1 MALEDILAQAGD
13 GQDFIVELPVGNSA
27 YRPADILV
35 ETDGSLLCVETPLI
49 TPGGGGNIFV
59 ICD

>member
-1 MALEDILAQAGD
+1 MALEDILAQVGD
-13 GQDFIVELPVGNSA
+13 GQDFIVEVPTGTLYAPV
-27 YRPADILV
+27 DILV